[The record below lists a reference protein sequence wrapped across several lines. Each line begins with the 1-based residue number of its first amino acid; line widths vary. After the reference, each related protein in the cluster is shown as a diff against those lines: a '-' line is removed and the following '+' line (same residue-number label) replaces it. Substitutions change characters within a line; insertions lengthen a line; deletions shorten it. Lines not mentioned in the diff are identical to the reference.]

1 MALQKGLDNA
11 PCSPMSGTALGV
23 GISLTRVPENLVFQ
37 GSEPGVRGSSLYV
50 PESTW
55 PGSWTRQWPALTTI
69 GAEQLIDHKD

>member
-37 GSEPGVRGSSLYV
+37 GSEEAVSMSQSPPGQG
-50 PESTW
+50 
-55 PGSWTRQWPALTTI
+55 PGHVSGQ
-69 GAEQLIDHKD
+69 H